1 MTMFV
6 FVVSVM
12 VNGVL
17 NVATMQFDAVSD
29 SCVHERQVVAAMNR
43 ANMAQGVDVRYFGE
57 CRVQ

>member
-17 NVATMQFDAVSD
+17 NVGAMQFDAISYN
-29 SCVHERQVVAAMNR
+29 CVHERQVVAAMNR
-43 ANMAQGVDVRYFGE
+43 TNIASGVDVRYFGE